1 MPFVSSQGAR
11 IYWEEHGT
19 GEPVLMIMGLS
30 YTLDM
35 WYRLRPSLSARYRTI
50 LFDNRGIGRS
60 DVPNGPYLM
69 RQMADDA
76 RAVMDAAEVESA
88 YVMGASMGGMIAQ
101 ELTLRYPERVRALLL
116 GCSGPGG
123 LRSKLP
129 HLNRLQVSKSAS
141 AVTRELREWVVVPML
156 YADATPKERIAEDIE
171 IRLRYPPTPAGFFS
185 QFAAIVMWTSYSR
198 LPQISAPTLVI
209 HGDQDRM
216 VPIENG
222 RLLADRIPG
231 AEFHVIPGAGHI
243 ITTDRPDVVDAEVLR
258 FLELQSAKRV
268 PSAAQSVRQII

>member
-1 MPFVSSQGAR
+1 MPFVLSQGAR

-60 DVPNGPYLM
+60 EVPNGPYLM

-76 RAVMDAAEVESA
+76 KAVMDAAGVESA

-101 ELTLRYPERVRALLL
+101 ELTLRYPERVRALML

-129 HLNRLQVSKSAS
+129 QFKRLQISKGA
-141 AVTRELREWVVVPML
+141 ATAIREQREWAVAPML

-171 IRLRYPPTPAGFFS
+171 VRLRYPPTPTGFLS

-198 LPQISAPTLVI
+198 LPQISVPTLVI
-209 HGDQDRM
+209 HGDEDRM
-216 VPIENG
+216 VPVENG
-222 RLLADRIPG
+222 RLLAERIPG
-231 AEFHVIPGAGHI
+231 AVFHVIPGAGHI

-258 FLELQSAKRV
+258 FLNEQSARTV
-268 PSAAQSVRQII
+268 VRTGHIAR